1 MSEKTL
7 LSKLI
12 QNDKDILI
20 EPSGYIEITK
30 KTVRF
35 GRNVYQF
42 SNITGFGLVKI
53 KNNYGVPIF
62 FLILLLLS
70 GGWLMA
76 DGFRNYRWE
85 RVLWGGASIFIGIYA
100 IIMIL
105 RIPTPYGFE
114 LELNSGKTRIIT
126 TRDIEGVK
134 NIVSTLYEFME
145 SEVEKSLVVNIDQRN
160 ASIGVGYGENI
171 HAQNIGGSVYN
182 RK

>member
-1 MSEKTL
+1 MAEKTL
-7 LSKLI
+7 LGKLI
-12 QNDKDILI
+12 QNDKDILV
-20 EPSGYIEITK
+20 EPSAYIEITK

-53 KNNYGVPIF
+53 QNNYGLPIF
-62 FLILLLLS
+62 CLILLLAA
-70 GGWLMA
+70 GGWLMT

-114 LELNSGKTRIIT
+114 LELNSGKSRIIT

-134 NIVSTLYEFME
+134 KIVSTLYDFME
-145 SEVEKSLVVNIDQRN
+145 NEAEKSLVVNIDQRN
-160 ASIGVGYGENI
+160 ASIGVGYGENV
-171 HAQNIGGSVYN
+171 HAQNIGASNYSI
-182 RK
+182 K